1 MGDPLVGD
9 DFFRFSDIPPLL
21 ALAQQHGLPTRLLD
35 WTLDPVSA
43 AFFAVEAIAGTQP
56 DANIAVWAL
65 HRARAL
71 SVRGPA
77 ATFPNAPGGGVID
90 IQSTVE
96 IVRPPVRD
104 NPYLAAQAGLFTSLR
119 ASGIYFMRK
128 AGQRPALE
136 SLVSESSVRDVVLR
150 KLVLPRRFVP
160 ELAEMLELE
169 QVSRSRLMP
178 TLDNAASDVGRRW
191 LRVR

>member
-1 MGDPLVGD
+1 M
-9 DFFRFSDIPPLL
+9 
-21 ALAQQHGLPTRLLD
+21 Q
-35 WTLDPVSA
+35 
-43 AFFAVEAIAGTQP
+43 
-56 DANIAVWAL
+56 
-65 HRARAL
+65 
-71 SVRGPA
+71 
-77 ATFPNAPGGGVID
+77 
-90 IQSTVE
+90 
-96 IVRPPVRD
+96 
-104 NPYLAAQAGLFTSLR
+104 
-119 ASGIYFMRK
+119 K